1 MTDASGAD
9 PADQHQPGP
18 TMHMIF
24 LHGPAAAGKL
34 TTARALASRTGFAVF
49 HNHLVV
55 DALVALF
62 PFGSD
67 EFVRL
72 RDLYW
77 MSAFRAAAAARR
89 SFIFT
94 FAPEPTV
101 PPDFPARAAA
111 AVTEQG
117 GCVSFVALGVSSG
130 EQEARIENADRR
142 EFNKLS
148 NLATLLRLRRDEAGA
163 RPALPA
169 DLTIDTDTSPAEE
182 TAAAIQATFDLVSVK
197 SHTPYPE

>member
-1 MTDASGAD
+1 M
-9 PADQHQPGP
+9 
-18 TMHMIF
+18 
-24 LHGPAAAGKL
+24 
-34 TTARALASRTGFAVF
+34 
-49 HNHLVV
+49 
-55 DALVALF
+55 ALF

-94 FAPEPTV
+94 FAPEATV

-117 GCVSFVALGVSSG
+117 GHVSFVALRVSPE
-130 EQEARIENADRR
+130 EQEAPIENADRH

-148 NLATLLRLRRDEAGA
+148 NRVTLVRLRRGRAGA

-169 DLTIDTDTSPAEE
+169 DMTIDTDASPAEE
-182 TAAAIQATFDLVSVK
+182 SAAAIQAQFDLVPVEA
-197 SHTPYPE
+197 HTSYLE

>member
-9 PADQHQPGP
+9 TAGAAQPGA
-18 TMHMIF
+18 TMRMIF

-34 TTARALASRTGFAVF
+34 TTARALARRTGFAVF

-89 SFIFT
+89 PFIFT
-94 FAPEPTV
+94 FAPEATV

-117 GCVSFVALGVSSG
+117 GRVSFVALRVSPE
-130 EQEARIENADRR
+130 EQESRIENADRR
-142 EFNKLS
+142 EFNKL
-148 NLATLLRLRRDEAGA
+148 
-163 RPALPA
+163 A
-169 DLTIDTDTSPAEE
+169 DLTIDTDISPADE
-182 TAAAIQATFDLVSVK
+182 TAAAIQATFDLVPVEA
-197 SHTPYPE
+197 HTPYPE